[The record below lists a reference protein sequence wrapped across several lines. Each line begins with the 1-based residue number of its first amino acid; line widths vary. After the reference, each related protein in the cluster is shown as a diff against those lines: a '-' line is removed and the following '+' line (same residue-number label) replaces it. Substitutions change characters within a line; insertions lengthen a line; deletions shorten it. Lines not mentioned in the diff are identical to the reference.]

1 MSSLRRS
8 ASTKS
13 SWRIFLNPDPYL
25 AELRG
30 FPSLHCGPEVQK
42 ASPSD
47 DHRAHF
53 ICLPSFRDQFCLT
66 YFQHL
71 KTLYIFLSSFLAY
84 VGRASLV
91 SFISAWA
98 EAEVRQPVVS
108 FSDSY
113 LWVVALL
120 FYRVGKG
127 GRKRGRDTLMC
138 KRTSAIA
145 PHMLLTGDWPT
156 TLACALTGAEL
167 AAHWFTDWH
176 TQFSEPHQ
184 PGLNGDLLKTSSNLI
199 DMGCFVCFSLEI
211 TLIIANRAMRF
222 EIQKV
227 QKRM

>member
-120 FYRVGKG
+120 FYRAGKG
-127 GRKRGRDTLMC
+127 GRKRGWDTLMC
-138 KRTSAIA
+138 KRNVSDCPPHA
-145 PHMLLTGDWPT
+145 PNGGLAHNPGMCSDRSRTGSPLVHRLTHSIQWAAPAKAEWWLVKNKFKPDWYGVFCLLFFRNYFDN
-156 TLACALTGAEL
+156 C
-167 AAHWFTDWH
+167 
-176 TQFSEPHQ
+176 
-184 PGLNGDLLKTSSNLI
+184 
-199 DMGCFVCFSLEI
+199 
-211 TLIIANRAMRF
+211 
-222 EIQKV
+222 
-227 QKRM
+227 